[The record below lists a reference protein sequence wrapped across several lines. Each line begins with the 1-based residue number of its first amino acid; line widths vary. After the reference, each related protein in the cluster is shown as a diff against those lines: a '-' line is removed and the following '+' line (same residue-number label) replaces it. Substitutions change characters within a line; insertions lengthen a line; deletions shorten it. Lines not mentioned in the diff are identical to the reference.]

1 MGPVRPV
8 STAWYLPCQLPAIDA
23 RSGSLPFISI
33 DWTAPPQLMS
43 LASGRWAALWSPFGT
58 VRVRPLGP
66 PKTLGSLP
74 AQSVR
79 PSIRAALIE
88 QAREEH
94 FSAWLTV
101 AQKSAFPEAI
111 CWRDQFPELGEVDL
125 TNYLPFLA
133 LTQ

>member
-1 MGPVRPV
+1 MQARLVETKSQAVWLGGR
-8 STAWYLPCQLPAIDA
+8 
-23 RSGSLPFISI
+23 RSGYALAS
-33 DWTAPPQLMS
+33 TAPPQLMS